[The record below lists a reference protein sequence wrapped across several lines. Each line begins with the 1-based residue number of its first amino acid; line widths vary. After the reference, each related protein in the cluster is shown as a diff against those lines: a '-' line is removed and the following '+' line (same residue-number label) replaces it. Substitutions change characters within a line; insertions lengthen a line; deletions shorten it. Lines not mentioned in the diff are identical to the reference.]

1 MASNQP
7 AAETLSL
14 SEIGERRQ
22 RTEVVSK
29 WVRARLE
36 QHLEVL
42 RQPFDP
48 RRVFGRTGSAGVG
61 GRIDIGAAE
70 AAVNQLRERFKE
82 VCGAP
87 FTLKADLPPEVI
99 ADVDTQ
105 LVIHPWVY
113 PYALSDGGAT
123 KTIQITSPL
132 RFVLTYASNSTLAQV
147 DRVLAKQEERR
158 EADLRQFIVSALAVA
173 AVLERTPALSQ
184 TLRDLRFEV
193 ATTTRDGLG
202 KLPVVTLTSHLPT
215 IRPPDD
221 VIAAATGVSG
231 VNAFIELLPRDPL
244 ARLRD
249 PVREEVG
256 ALLG

>member
-1 MASNQP
+1 
-7 AAETLSL
+7 
-14 SEIGERRQ
+14 
-22 RTEVVSK
+22 
-29 WVRARLE
+29 VRARLE

-48 RRVFGRTGSAGVG
+48 RRVFSRGGSAGLG
-61 GRIDIGAAE
+61 GRIDVGAAE
-70 AAVNQLRERFKE
+70 SAAAQLRERFKE
-82 VCGAP
+82 ICGAP
-87 FTLKADLPPEVI
+87 YSLKADLPPEAI

-123 KTIQITSPL
+123 KIIQITSPL
-132 RFVLTYASNSTLAQV
+132 RFVLTYASNYTLAQV

-158 EADLRQFIVSALAVA
+158 ESDLRQFLVNTLAVA
-173 AVLERTPALSQ
+173 AVLERNLALGE

-193 ATTTRDGLG
+193 STTTREGLG
-202 KLPVVTLTSHLPT
+202 KLPLITLTSHLPT

-221 VIAAATGVSG
+221 VIAAATGISG
-231 VNAFIELLPRDPL
+231 VAAFIELLPRDPL
-244 ARLRD
+244 GQLRD

-256 ALLG
+256 KLLG